1 MFCPMSKDE
10 KKPDGESRKRGQ
22 LSSKGAGKG
31 ADKGA
36 GKGGVAAPTPKRG
49 INKIPG
55 YLRNELGLHD
65 FIASSVV
72 IVGGGLAMTAVVLFL
87 SVVWPG

>member
-10 KKPDGESRKRGQ
+10 KKSDGESRKRGQ
-22 LSSKGAGKG
+22 LST
-31 ADKGA
+31 KGA
-36 GKGGVAAPTPKRG
+36 GKGGVAAPKPKRG

-65 FIASSVV
+65 FLASSVV
-72 IVGGGLAMTAVVLFL
+72 IVGGGLSMTAVVLFL
-87 SVVWPG
+87 SLVWPG